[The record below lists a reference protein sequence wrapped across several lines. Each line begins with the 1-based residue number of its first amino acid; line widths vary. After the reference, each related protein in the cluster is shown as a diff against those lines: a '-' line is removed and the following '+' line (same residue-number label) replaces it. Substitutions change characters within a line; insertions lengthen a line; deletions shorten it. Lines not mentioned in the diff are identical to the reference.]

1 MTGGVKI
8 NEIMASGER
17 KPAVFLDRDGV
28 LTEEKSYIDSVEKLC
43 IFPYAAE
50 CIRKI
55 QEKGY
60 YAIVVTN
67 QSGVARG
74 LFSEDELRR
83 MNAYLIRETKIDAVY
98 YCPHHPAGAV
108 EKYKMECDCRKP
120 KTGMFQAACRDFA
133 INLAKSYM
141 VGDRAG
147 DILAGQNLGIRTVL
161 LESGYGTGRL
171 EADVV
176 PGHIFT
182 DLRDLLEIL

>member
-1 MTGGVKI
+1 
-8 NEIMASGER
+8 
-17 KPAVFLDRDGV
+17 
-28 LTEEKSYIDSVEKLC
+28 
-43 IFPYAAE
+43 
-50 CIRKI
+50 
-55 QEKGY
+55 
-60 YAIVVTN
+60 
-67 QSGVARG
+67 
-74 LFSEDELRR
+74 
-83 MNAYLIRETKIDAVY
+83 
-98 YCPHHPAGAV
+98 
-108 EKYKMECDCRKP
+108 
-120 KTGMFQAACRDFA
+120 MFQAACRDFA